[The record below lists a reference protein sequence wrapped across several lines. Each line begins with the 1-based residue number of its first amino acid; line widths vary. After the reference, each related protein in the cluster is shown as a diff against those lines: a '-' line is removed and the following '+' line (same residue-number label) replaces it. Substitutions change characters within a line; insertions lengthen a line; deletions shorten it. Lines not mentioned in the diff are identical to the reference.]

1 MEVSSGSP
9 PLTLSSQ
16 VVSDTRCEAGHE
28 KILVSDA
35 GGGEEKPAQC
45 QTVSSLV
52 DRPLAQEP
60 SGRVWKQNQSDLFD
74 EDDTLVGQPSEYA
87 IWRDILV
94 QQKPSAAATSSDGMK
109 TSRTWTQA

>member
-1 MEVSSGSP
+1 MV
-9 PLTLSSQ
+9 LL
-16 VVSDTRCEAGHE
+16 
-28 KILVSDA
+28 SDA
-35 GGGEEKPAQC
+35 GGGEEKPGQC

-52 DRPLAQEP
+52 DRPQAQEP
-60 SGRVWKQNQSDLFD
+60 AGQVWKQNQWDLLD
-74 EDDTLVGQPSEYA
+74 NDVTLVGQPSEYA